1 LIHFGTKVRKNP
13 AGKTGM
19 RFPFVDSVFSKR
31 YNIVLNGFIRIS
43 VDNVSGCQVLGGG
56 EGY

>member
-1 LIHFGTKVRKNP
+1 
-13 AGKTGM
+13 M

-43 VDNVSGCQVLGGG
+43 VDNVSDARFWA
-56 EGY
+56 EGRDIDAGNQSR